1 MTDEEI
7 IERFERENI
16 TLAPISK
23 RFFAH
28 VIDMFLVNIIINIIY
43 PTSLENFAGTEEQ
56 INLLMKLMFIITSV
70 HIIYQTFFVYMYG
83 ATLGKIILKIKV
95 ISIEDIETPNLGYSI
110 KRAVMRVVSEAFV
123 FLGFYWAFLNPKRE
137 TWHDKFGKTLVVNA
151 F

>member
-23 RFFAH
+23 RAYAYF
-28 VIDMFLVNIIINIIY
+28 VDEILVSLLFILIYLDYIPENATMEDTIGMINNMVTY
-43 PTSLENFAGTEEQ
+43 V
-56 INLLMKLMFIITSV
+56 LMLKV
-70 HIIYQTFFVYMYG
+70 VYQTFFVYMYG
-83 ATLGKIILKIKV
+83 ATLGKIFFKIKV
-95 ISIEDIETPNLGYSI
+95 ISISDMENPSIFYSAS
-110 KRAVMRVVSEAFV
+110 RAVVRLFSESV
-123 FLGFYWAFLNPKRE
+123 FYLGFIWAFLNPKRE